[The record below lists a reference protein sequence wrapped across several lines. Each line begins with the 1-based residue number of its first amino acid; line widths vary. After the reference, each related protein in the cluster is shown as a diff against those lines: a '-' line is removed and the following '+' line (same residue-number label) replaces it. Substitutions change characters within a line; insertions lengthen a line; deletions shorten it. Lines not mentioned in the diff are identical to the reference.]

1 MYKIVVIPLAV
12 GLIAQMLKFTIKL
25 IQGKKFAPGLIL
37 SYGGIP
43 STHTAFA
50 LAVLIIVGL
59 FEGIFSTVFAVALV
73 FTILIIRDALGIRH
87 YLDKHSQS
95 INKLI
100 AALPN
105 GQRHGLPSYCEE
117 IGHTPLEVGLGI
129 ITGTVF
135 TLLLYWLLP

>member
-12 GLIAQMLKFTIKL
+12 GLIAQVLKFSIKL
-25 IQGKKFAPGLIL
+25 IRGKKFTLSLIL
-37 SYGGIP
+37 SYGGMP

-59 FEGIFSTVFAVALV
+59 YEGIFSAVFAVAMV
-73 FTILIIRDALGIRH
+73 FTILIIRDALGIRR

-105 GQRHGLPSYCEE
+105 GQRNGLASYCEE

-129 ITGTVF
+129 ITGAVL
-135 TLLLYWLLP
+135 TLLFYWLLP